1 MLSEYEDIF
10 GFIGSGLYSLMLIP
24 QIYKVWTHKEAASL
38 SYWMLFI
45 SSAGTASMLVYA
57 YSTFTAP
64 VLVSNGLYGASNAVL
79 LYLKYR
85 FDGKA
90 GKSDPNA
97 SAFEISTV

>member
-1 MLSEYEDIF
+1 ML
-10 GFIGSGLYSLMLIP
+10 LP
-24 QIYKVWTHKEAASL
+24 QIYKVWTHKEAVSL

-45 SSAGTASMLVYA
+45 SSAGTACMLVLVYA

>member
-1 MLSEYEDIF
+1 ML
-10 GFIGSGLYSLMLIP
+10 
-24 QIYKVWTHKEAASL
+24 V
-38 SYWMLFI
+38 
-45 SSAGTASMLVYA
+45 LVYA